1 MNKQSLRAFS
11 SGLITATT
19 VLGSIYFI
27 TPSSEQSILET
38 RRTAD
43 HVVPESEEL
52 KAEIKLLKDQVKE
65 QSLIIQEYE
74 SSENV
79 ISEDNNSTNQH
90 EPQSEPIRIY
100 HLQVDTG
107 MTSSEISSILEEA
120 KIISNGKEL
129 QQYFMDQKLTRQ
141 IQVGKFEVSSNMTIK
156 NIVSLL
162 TEKTITE

>member
-1 MNKQSLRAFS
+1 MNKQSIRAFS

-27 TPSSEQSILET
+27 TPSSEQSMNKPD
-38 RRTAD
+38 D
-43 HVVPESEEL
+43 HVMSETEEL

-74 SSENV
+74 FSESVNN
-79 ISEDNNSTNQH
+79 EDNTITNEH

-120 KIISNGKEL
+120 KIITSGKEL
-129 QQYFMDQKLTRQ
+129 QQYFMDQQLSRQ
-141 IQVGKFEVSSNMTIK
+141 IQVGKFEVNSNMTIE

-162 TEKTITE
+162 TGNTIFE